1 MMLMASSTATTRTLP
16 VLVPRRLARFV
27 PHDTKSE
34 SGTTVSAIGASCNA
48 ATAATIVWN
57 VAAMCCTVLHHV
69 LDTPAA
75 AARIGLSFGE
85 GL

>member
-1 MMLMASSTATTRTLP
+1 MLMASSTATTRTLP

>member
-48 ATAATIVWN
+48 AAAATIVWN